1 VPFVGQSCQS
11 RRGRWA
17 TQYALPGT
25 VALPN
30 HHMRLMTVAGSGK
43 RGPISLRHR
52 AGPRWSGAFL
62 LAGLGREAAAVD
74 IVAIEALSS
83 ATINAHRKRAAGRN
97 DSAELK
103 LIAQLLRA
111 TGLKPPP
118 PTAPAERQ
126 PDPFGMFATRNLSE
140 AVAAGESPTAGGRL
154 WTIAD
159 CFINPHHET
168 N

>member
-1 VPFVGQSCQS
+1 VPFVDQSCQS

-17 TQYALPGT
+17 TQDALPGT

-30 HHMRLMTVAGSGK
+30 HHMTVAGSGR

-52 AGPRWSGAFL
+52 AGPRWSGALL

-83 ATINAHRKRAAGRN
+83 VTTNARRKRAAGRN

-103 LIAQLLRA
+103 LIALA
-111 TGLKPPP
+111 
-118 PTAPAERQ
+118 
-126 PDPFGMFATRNLSE
+126 
-140 AVAAGESPTAGGRL
+140 
-154 WTIAD
+154 
-159 CFINPHHET
+159 
-168 N
+168 

>member
-17 TQYALPGT
+17 TQDALPGT

-30 HHMRLMTVAGSGK
+30 HHMTLMTVACSGR

-52 AGPRWSGAFL
+52 AGPRWSGALL

-83 ATINAHRKRAAGRN
+83 ATINARRKRAAGRN

-103 LIAQLLRA
+103 LIALLLRA

-126 PDPFGMFATRNLSE
+126 PDPFGLFIEDDPAPTE
-140 AVAAGESPTAGGRL
+140 EEGEGAL
-154 WTIAD
+154 
-159 CFINPHHET
+159 
-168 N
+168 